1 MHRKKETRQT
11 WTVNRKTKRKRERQK
26 TFMDRKRKA
35 RKNKTNTQIDRERH
49 IRLFRFVFVCIDRA
63 QQFGQEEGGC
73 KIMTSTI
80 KTTNKSESCNFG
92 QKKTF
97 PFFERP
103 LDMQFGS
110 CEKNASLVTLLLL
123 ERQCYLSYITISFI
137 QVLCAN
143 LCFYLKSSM
152 KNNKLS
158 RNHEE
163 FWKIVTFFKVQ
174 NVLRLY
180 LK

>member
-1 MHRKKETRQT
+1 
-11 WTVNRKTKRKRERQK
+11 
-26 TFMDRKRKA
+26 
-35 RKNKTNTQIDRERH
+35 
-49 IRLFRFVFVCIDRA
+49 
-63 QQFGQEEGGC
+63 
-73 KIMTSTI
+73 MTSTI

-110 CEKNASLVTLLLL
+110 CEKNAALVTLLLL

-143 LCFYLKSSM
+143 LSFYVKSSM
-152 KNNKLS
+152 KNKKLS

-163 FWKIVTFFKVQ
+163 FWKKMTFFKVQ